1 MKTLIP
7 KSWDSVL
14 VMLVCGGLSA
24 WLTLDEK
31 SADAII
37 RFVGPLIG
45 AGLVI
50 GVFVLL
56 IGGVICYLVAL
67 NRRPGS

>member
-1 MKTLIP
+1 
-7 KSWDSVL
+7 
-14 VMLVCGGLSA
+14 MLVCGGLSA
-24 WLTLDEK
+24 WLTLDESTAAK
-31 SADAII
+31 IFGFI
-37 RFVGPLIG
+37 GPLIG

-50 GVFVLL
+50 GIFVLL